1 MRKETKQCQNCKN
14 DFTIEDED
22 FEFYEKMKVPAP
34 TWCPDCRAKRRMS
47 FYNVNTLYKRK
58 CDKCGNE
65 TISIYDQD
73 TKFPVYCSEC
83 WWADD
88 WDAEEYAKDYDWNKT
103 FWEQYQSLLNEVPK
117 PAVEVDYLKMIN
129 SPYVNACSAL
139 KNCHWVFLASP
150 SENVSYAFSIGDVKD
165 SMDLTNVAMSEK
177 SYFIFNGFRIYN
189 SSFLVNCGDCLNVHF
204 SRDLKNCHDCFGCV
218 NLRNKSYCFF
228 NKQLTKEEYQK
239 KIKGINL
246 GSYQVV
252 EEMRRQTAEMFLTAP
267 VKYYNGY
274 NNENV
279 SGDYIWNS
287 KNVQAGYGIESGE
300 NVKYSQ
306 MLEMGPVKDCYDYTS
321 WGDNAR
327 RMYEVSHAGEK
338 VADIKF
344 TNGAWYSYNI
354 EYSDNALHSHDL
366 FGCVFMRKKEYCI
379 LNKKYGKEEYLQMVK
394 KIKKQMDTEPYIDQ
408 QGRIYK
414 YGEFF
419 PPELSPFAYNESIAR
434 EYYPLNREEVEKEG
448 YVWREKGNRNYEIT
462 LQTENIPDDIKDVD
476 NSILRQTIQCA
487 TRLEER
493 EKNNCTEAFRLTA
506 KELEFYKKMNIPL
519 PRYCPNCRHM
529 ERLKNRNPL
538 KLYKRTCMKEGCD
551 VEFKTTYAPE
561 RKEIVYCEKCYN
573 KEVG

>member
-1 MRKETKQCQNCKN
+1 
-14 DFTIEDED
+14 
-22 FEFYEKMKVPAP
+22 
-34 TWCPDCRAKRRMS
+34 MS
-47 FYNVNTLYKRK
+47 FYNINTLYKRK
-58 CDKCGNE
+58 CDKCGKK

-73 TKFPVYCSEC
+73 TKFPVYCPEC

-88 WDAEEYAKDYDWNKT
+88 WDAEEYAKNYDWNKT

-150 SENVSYAFSIGDVKD
+150 SENVSYAFSIGDIKD

-189 SSFLVNCGDCLNVHF
+189 SSYLVNCGDCLNVHF

-228 NKQLTKEEYQK
+228 NEQFSKEEYQRN
-239 KIKGINL
+239 IKEINL
-246 GSYQVV
+246 GSHQVV
-252 EEMRRQTAEMFLTAP
+252 EEMRRRTVKMFLTAP

-287 KNVQAGYGIESGE
+287 KNVQSGYGIESGE
-300 NVKYSQ
+300 NIKYSQ

-327 RMYEVSHAGEK
+327 QMYEVSHAGEK
-338 VADIKF
+338 VANIKF

-379 LNKKYGKEEYLQMVK
+379 LNKKYSKEEYLQMVERV
-394 KIKKQMDTEPYIDQ
+394 KKQMDAEPYVDQ
-408 QGRIYK
+408 QGKAYK

-419 PPELSPFAYNESIAR
+419 SPELSPFAYNESIAR
-434 EYYPLNREEVEKEG
+434 EYYPLGRGEVEEEG
-448 YVWREKGNRNYEIT
+448 YVWKKTKERGYKMT
-462 LQTENIPDDIKDVD
+462 LKTEDIPDNIKEVD
-476 NSILRQTIQCA
+476 DSILRQIIQCA

-493 EKNNCTEAFRLTA
+493 EKNNCTEAFRITA
-506 KELEFYKKMNIPL
+506 KELDFYRKMDIPL
-519 PRYCPNCRHM
+519 PRHCPNCRHM

-551 VEFKTTYAPE
+551 VEFETTYAPE

-573 KEVG
+573 EKVG